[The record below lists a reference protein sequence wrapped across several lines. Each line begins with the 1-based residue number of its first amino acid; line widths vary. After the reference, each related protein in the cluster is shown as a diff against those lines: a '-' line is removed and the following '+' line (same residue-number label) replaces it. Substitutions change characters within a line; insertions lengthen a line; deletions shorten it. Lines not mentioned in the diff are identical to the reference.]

1 MDGFYIFFITWIL
14 LALLG
19 LGVRGLIDGVTFG
32 EVRDRFVRLGDMTG
46 KTFDEIVRAIGRN
59 PTSVNAVNGTMIA
72 TWLEHN
78 FINSPLDANFYSITI
93 SFVDGAFNGIL
104 SENAMTL
111 GHELNLQ
118 QPNVLTDEEASRLWR
133 Q

>member
-46 KTFDEIVRAIGRN
+46 KTFDEIVNAVGRN
-59 PTSVNAVNGTMIA
+59 PTSVNVINGTMIA
-72 TWLEHN
+72 TWSEHSDL
-78 FINSPLDANFYSITI
+78 INSPLDANFYSITI
-93 SFVDGAFNGIL
+93 SFVGGAFNGIL
-104 SENAMTL
+104 SENAMSL
-111 GHELNLQ
+111 
-118 QPNVLTDEEASRLWR
+118 R
-133 Q
+133 